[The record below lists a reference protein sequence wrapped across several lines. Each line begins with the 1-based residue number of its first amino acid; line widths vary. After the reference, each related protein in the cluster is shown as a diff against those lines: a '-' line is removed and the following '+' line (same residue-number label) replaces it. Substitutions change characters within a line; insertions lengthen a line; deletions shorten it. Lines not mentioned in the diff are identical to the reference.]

1 MANSLLPEALVGE
14 FFGVGSVGDSDLRT
28 PVEYV
33 KHLKLP
39 YAFQMTGLR
48 EEDMIRQFGAL
59 VDGFEDDDDY
69 ILDVDLFTF
78 REMLEDDCSL
88 LPDEEHAH
96 SLYRMMDDSQYEFF
110 KTQQTA
116 PATMC
121 FSTLSSDG
129 KRLVSKNMFQFY
141 TALMSRIARGQ
152 VEHLSPHCDSIV
164 LCQDDPALGFVI
176 QKIESG
182 EAGDLTV
189 DSIIRATDGI
199 YPANAIPSY
208 HYCDDWRLLERDGTH
223 ILWASTPKIAHLD
236 LVSYPPDISSEQTEM
251 LNVFMEKG
259 GGLALGVLPNVDDGY
274 LKSVID
280 TLKENLKQ
288 SLQKFQNSG
297 VSLELLSANSMLSTQ
312 CGLSR
317 ATPRLSKE
325 IHERSKEYPSV
336 FREILTRF
344 L

>member
-1 MANSLLPEALVGE
+1 MTDSLLPKALVGE
-14 FFGVGSVGDSDLRT
+14 FFGVGSVGDSDPRT

-33 KHLKLP
+33 KPLKLP

-59 VDGFEDDDDY
+59 VDGFEEDDDY
-69 ILDVDLFTF
+69 ILDVNLFAF
-78 REMLEDDCSL
+78 REMLEDDRSL
-88 LPDEEHAH
+88 IPDEEHAH
-96 SLYRMMDDSQYEFF
+96 SLYMMMDGGHYEYF

-121 FSTLSSDG
+121 FSTLDSDG

-152 VEHLSPHCDSIV
+152 VEHLSSHCDNIV

-176 QKIESG
+176 QKVESG
-182 EAGDLTV
+182 EVADLTV

-199 YPANAIPSY
+199 YPANVIPSY

-223 ILWASTPKIAHLD
+223 ILWASDPKIAHLD
-236 LVSYPPDISSEQTEM
+236 LVSYPPDIGSEQAEM
-251 LNVFMEKG
+251 LNVFIEKG

-274 LKSVID
+274 SKSVVE
-280 TLKENLKQ
+280 TLRENLKQ
-288 SLQKFQNSG
+288 SLLRFQNSG
-297 VSLELLSANSMLSTQ
+297 VNLELLSANSMLSTQ

-317 ATPRLSKE
+317 ATPKLSRE
-325 IHERSKEYPSV
+325 IHERSKDYPSI
-336 FREILTRF
+336 FREIVERL